1 VRTLLLPLILA
12 LAFGAAP
19 LAQSAQE
26 LRNEAFQLAYN
37 LDHAAAEE
45 KLEQAL
51 KLAPDEGATHR
62 AVASITWLNLLFRR
76 GAITVDHYLGGMT
89 RPRIDVER
97 PTDEIDSRFKRHVQ
111 RAIELG
117 QTWTK
122 SARRNADAYYDLG
135 ASLGLRA
142 SYTASVEGKLMAGFR
157 AAKGAFDAHERV
169 LEIDPTRHDAGLIV
183 GTYRYVV
190 ASLSLPTRWM
200 AYIVGFGG
208 GKERGIQ
215 MIERAAAYPGESRT
229 EARFALLIIY
239 NRERRYDDALRV
251 IRELQQAFPRNR
263 LLMLEYGG
271 TALRA
276 GRAADAEEALSAGIA
291 SLEADSRPRA
301 GAEIA
306 LWHYKRGAARVALG
320 QLEAAEEDLRVAA
333 NPGTPRWIQGR
344 SRVEMG
350 KIADLRGNREAA
362 RAQYQRGAGLCETD
376 RDPLCA
382 REARSFLDRAFRKPT
397 P

>member
-1 VRTLLLPLILA
+1 VRRLLLTPILTF
-12 LAFGAAP
+12 AFAAGP
-19 LAQSAQE
+19 LAQSAKE

-37 LDHAAAEE
+37 LDHAEAEAR
-45 KLEQAL
+45 LEQAL
-51 KLAPDEGATHR
+51 KVAPDEGATHR
-62 AVASITWLNLLFRR
+62 AVASIAWLNLLFRR

-89 RPRIDVER
+89 KPRIDVEK
-97 PTDEIDSRFKRHVQ
+97 PPEEIDTRFKRHVQ

-117 QTWTK
+117 RARTK
-122 SARRNADAYYDLG
+122 SAPRNADASYDLG
-135 ASLGLRA
+135 ASLGLQA

-169 LEIDPTRHDAGLIV
+169 LQIDPSRHDAGLIV

-190 ASLSLPTRWM
+190 ASLSLPMRWM

-229 EARFALLIIY
+229 EARFALLLIY

-263 LLMLEYGG
+263 LLSLEYGG

-276 GRAADAEEALSAGIA
+276 GRAAEAERALNAGIA
-291 SLEADSRPRA
+291 SLETDTRPRA

-306 LWHYKRGAARVALG
+306 MWHYKRGAARVTLG
-320 QLEAAEEDLRVAA
+320 RLEAAEEDLRIARA
-333 NPGTPRWIQGR
+333 TGTPRWIEGR
-344 SRVEMG
+344 SRIEMG
-350 KIADLRGNREAA
+350 KIADLRGNRDAA
-362 RAQYQRGAGLCETD
+362 MVEYRQAESLCETD

-382 REARSFLDRAFRKPT
+382 REARRFLDRAFRKPA